1 MSYWQQYQIAK
12 AEKDR
17 MYFPRE
23 GAADLG
29 ISEGRL
35 MADAPGCTYL
45 GSNIRDLILQLHTL
59 GRVECIVRN
68 SAAVHEKQG
77 VYENVSLNEQAGMAL
92 NMGGIDLRIFAKH
105 WRHALAIEDDSRTPP
120 SRSIQFYD
128 EYGTPMQKVFMREN
142 DKTEAWQA
150 LLARFGTPG
159 KPEFAVEQPASVSAP
174 APLAA
179 EQLAAFHQSWMDLK
193 DVHHFGDIL
202 ESFGLDRQAAYRQAP
217 AGMAVRVKA
226 AVWEEALNRIR
237 DAGLPVM
244 VFVGNRGLVQIQS
257 GKVHH
262 VVRARGYLNILDSK
276 EEGFSLHLQDDALA
290 ETWVVRRCISEGM
303 LTCIEGFDERRKTVI
318 QIFSLRQEGQPE
330 SPVWREITD
339 CLMRDFQFEPEV

>member
-1 MSYWQQYQIAK
+1 MSYWQQYQTAK

-23 GAADLG
+23 GAEDLG
-29 ISEGRL
+29 ISEGTL
-35 MADAPGCTYL
+35 MADAPGAIYL
-45 GSNIRDLILQLHTL
+45 GGNIRDIILQLHTL

-77 VYENVSLNEQAGMAL
+77 VYENVSLNGQAGIAL

-105 WRHALAIEDDSRTPP
+105 WHHALAVEDDSRTPP

-159 KPEFAVEQPASVSAP
+159 KPEFAVERPSPRPDS

-179 EQLAAFHQSWMDLK
+179 EQLTAFHQRWMDLK
-193 DVHHFGDIL
+193 DVHHFGGIL
-202 ESFGLDRQAAYRQAP
+202 ESFGLDRQTAYQQAP
-217 AGMAVRVKA
+217 EGMAVQVKT
-226 AVWEEALNRIR
+226 AVWEEAFNRIR
-237 DAGLPVM
+237 VTGLPVM
-244 VFVGNRGLVQIQS
+244 IFVGNRGLVQIQS

-290 ETWVVRRCISEGM
+290 QTWVVRRCIRDGF
-303 LTCIEGFDERRKTVI
+303 LTCIEGFDECRKTVI
-318 QIFSLRQEGQPE
+318 QIFSLRQEGQAE
-330 SPVWREITD
+330 SPVWQEITD
-339 CLMRDFQFEPEV
+339 GLMQCFRLEA